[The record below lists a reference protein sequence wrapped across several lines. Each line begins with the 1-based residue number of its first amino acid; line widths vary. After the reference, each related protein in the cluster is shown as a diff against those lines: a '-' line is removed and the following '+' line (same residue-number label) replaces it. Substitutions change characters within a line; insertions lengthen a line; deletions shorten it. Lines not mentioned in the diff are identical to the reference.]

1 MTPLCTH
8 CGDPLIPWR
17 ALDRVPFGEGA
28 VKDQRLYG
36 CVPCRRMYRVT
47 WTLWRTGVSEH
58 LPTDGEWRRLEHTT
72 PTTHVPVDDDMQ
84 LAAAAQLLG
93 PLVDVDRL
101 RLARLVAGWW
111 NTTDGPRSATVA
123 VDALPGLNWRT
134 AGRAIDDA
142 AALGLIDLTARPA
155 TKRPRV
161 PGRGRTEAPT
171 VGRYVCDE
179 CGYDGRT
186 SRGLGSHRLTHRNV
200 DCDCG
205 WAGTAAEHRAHIRW
219 HCPNRTGG
227 AA

>member
-101 RLARLVAGWW
+101 RLARLVASWW
-111 NTTDGPRSATVA
+111 NTAAGARNTAAAARAI
-123 VDALPGLNWRT
+123 PGLNPRR
-134 AGRAIDDA
+134 AGRAVDDA
-142 AALGLIDLTARPA
+142 AALGLIDLADRPFLTGGAVEAARPNAYRCEVCGHLAA
-155 TKRPRV
+155 T
-161 PGRGRTEAPT
+161 A
-171 VGRYVCDE
+171 
-179 CGYDGRT
+179 
-186 SRGLGSHRLTHRNV
+186 RGLGSHRLTHRPTV
-200 DCDCG
+200 CSCG
-205 WAGTAAEHRAHIRW
+205 WTGTAAEHRAHIRW